1 MKKQQSVFKV
11 YSCFAEGVKGVI
23 SEIEVS
29 VSPGLPTFDIIGLCD
44 SSIRES
50 RGRIRSALVSSGFFL
65 PKGHITVSI
74 SPAYMRKSG
83 SAFDLPVALGILFVS
98 GQLPIEEGR
107 KVYAEGELSLNGEIK
122 GTPGAALRLMSIG
135 EDMDH
140 LLIPGD
146 EKMSAGCA
154 GIRAQTV
161 DTMDD
166 VGKVFIEGGYSPKSF
181 KGEMKIY
188 DDEYIDISVLKGQ
201 EKASRAI
208 QISACGMHNLLML
221 GSPGCGK
228 TIAGKILAGIM
239 PQLSPK
245 EASQVF
251 AINETAGLFD
261 EKKGITRPFRYI
273 YPGISRSQLLGSSG
287 NLFPGEIA
295 MADNGILFA
304 DEITEFPAGTLDLLR
319 LPLEERIVRIVK
331 EGNTYTYPA
340 SFIFVGAGNPCKCGM
355 LYEKGSRCVCSPNTI
370 KRYQSKL
377 AGPFLDR
384 IDIITE
390 MRSIE
395 AKDLEETSKK
405 TEGLLTPDIRNMV
418 TEVREIQKER
428 YKDPGIFNG
437 TVTVADAE
445 VLRAGKDVVTYA
457 SDAAIR
463 GGLSAR
469 GYSKLLRVGR
479 TIADMEGRRD
489 MTRNDIAEAYVYK
502 RRL

>member
-1 MKKQQSVFKV
+1 MEKQQSVFKV
-11 YSCFAEGVKGVI
+11 YSCFAEGMKGVI

-65 PKGHITVSI
+65 SKGHITVSI

-98 GQLPIEEGR
+98 GQLPIEEGK
-107 KVYAEGELSLNGEIK
+107 KVYAEGELSLKGEIK

-135 EDMDH
+135 GDIDYMI
-140 LLIPGD
+140 IPGD

-154 GIRAQTV
+154 GIKAHTV
-161 DTMDD
+161 DTLDD
-166 VGKVFIEGGYSPKSF
+166 VGKVFIEGDYSPQSF
-181 KGEMKIY
+181 DDEMKIY
-188 DDEYIDISVLKGQ
+188 DDEFIDISVLKGQ

-208 QISACGMHNLLML
+208 RIAACGMHNILML

-261 EKKGITRPFRYI
+261 EEKGITRPFRYI
-273 YPGISRSQLLGSSG
+273 YPGISRSQLMGSSG
-287 NLFPGEIA
+287 SLFPGEIA

-304 DEITEFPAGTLDLLR
+304 DEITEFPAGILDILR
-319 LPLEERIVRIVK
+319 LPLEERIVRIQK

-355 LYEKGSRCVCSPNTI
+355 LYEKGSRCVCSPNTV

-377 AGPFLDR
+377 AGPFMDR
-384 IDIITE
+384 IDIVTE

-405 TEGLLTPDIRNMV
+405 TEGLLTPAVKEKVKEIW
-418 TEVREIQKER
+418 EIQKER
-428 YKDPGIFNG
+428 YGGDRIFNG
-437 TVTVADAE
+437 TVSVADADL
-445 VLRAGKDVVTYA
+445 LRAGKDVVEYA

-463 GGLSAR
+463 GGMSAR

-479 TIADMEGRRD
+479 TIADIEGRSD

-502 RRL
+502 RRI

>member
-11 YSCFAEGVKGVI
+11 YSCFAEGMKGVI

-83 SAFDLPVALGILFVS
+83 SAFDLPVALGIIFVS
-98 GQLPIEEGR
+98 GQLPIEEGK
-107 KVYAEGELSLNGEIK
+107 KVYAEGELSLKGEIK

-135 EDMDH
+135 GDIDYMI
-140 LLIPGD
+140 IPGD

-154 GIRAQTV
+154 GIKAHTV
-161 DTMDD
+161 DTLDD
-166 VGKVFIEGGYSPKSF
+166 VGKVFIEGDYSPQSF
-181 KGEMKIY
+181 DDEMKIY
-188 DDEYIDISVLKGQ
+188 DDEFIDISVLKGQ
-201 EKASRAI
+201 EKASRAVRI
-208 QISACGMHNLLML
+208 AACGMHNILML

-273 YPGISRSQLLGSSG
+273 YPGISRSQLMGSSG
-287 NLFPGEIA
+287 SLFPGEIA

-304 DEITEFPAGTLDLLR
+304 DEITEFPAGILDILR
-319 LPLEERIVRIVK
+319 LPLEERIVRIQK

-355 LYEKGSRCVCSPNTI
+355 LYEKGSRCVCSPNTV

-377 AGPFLDR
+377 AGPFMDR
-384 IDIITE
+384 IDIVTE

-405 TEGLLTPDIRNMV
+405 TEGLLTPAVKEKVKEIW
-418 TEVREIQKER
+418 EIQKER
-428 YKDPGIFNG
+428 YGSDRIFNG
-437 TVTVADAE
+437 TVSVADADL
-445 VLRAGKDVVTYA
+445 LRAGKDVVEYA

-463 GGLSAR
+463 GGMSAR

-479 TIADMEGRRD
+479 TIADIEGRSD

-502 RRL
+502 RRI